1 MMAVRRLV
9 TLSTLGLFGL
19 ATACVADPGEFDG
32 FDSYGEAETDGAM
45 DGDDDDGAADGAD
58 GAADGAGDDAGDG
71 AGDGDT
77 PDENVPHA
85 RGTIVL
91 GETHGVGGG
100 STSTPFLNAS
110 FVPEYTANKANGC
123 AEQVLGCFV
132 TKAPVCQT
140 TCSTDEVCT
149 FNDACQ
155 ATCQPICDMACAT
168 DEVCYFPV
176 PGSAACKKIEEFDG
190 GALSFAGTTVPITLF
205 PPYEFVGETSGALYL
220 PRADITVSGS
230 GASGAGFDQF
240 QADFQA
246 TNYLTTHI
254 DEIDPTAAY
263 GAGPLPVTWDPGQD
277 EIKITVTVTSA
288 QGSVGTV
295 VCDADD
301 ASGRF
306 EVPRPAIAESVGLE
320 AVSSLTVGV
329 ERRRTELKT
338 GFATRGNLTGETVQS
353 QGWLEL
359 VTSSSETAAIM
370 DCGTLSWCD
379 SECVDLQYD
388 ELNCGACGNVCGAGE
403 TCSAGVCDAGGGTSG
418 GSCCAASTTAGCVDA
433 AIEACVCADDPYC
446 CSTAWDSTCAG
457 EVTSLGCGTC

>member
-1 MMAVRRLV
+1 MMALRRLV
-9 TLSTLGLFGL
+9 TLSALGSLGL
-19 ATACVADPGEFDG
+19 ATACVADPGAFEG
-32 FDSYGEAETDGAM
+32 FGSYGEADTDGPV
-45 DGDDDDGAADGAD
+45 DDDGDGDGDGAD
-58 GAADGAGDDAGDG
+58 GADDGADGADDG
-71 AGDGDT
+71 ADDGDV

-100 STSTPFLNAS
+100 STSTPFLNAT
-110 FVPEYTANKANGC
+110 FVPEYTATKANGC
-123 AEQVLGCFV
+123 GEQVLGCFV
-132 TKAPVCQT
+132 SKAPVCQT
-140 TCSTDEVCT
+140 TCTTDEVCT

-205 PPYEFVGETSGALYL
+205 PPYEFIGETSGALYL

-230 GASGAGFDQF
+230 GASGAGFDEF
-240 QADFQA
+240 QASFKA
-246 TNYLTTHI
+246 TNYLTSHI

-263 GAGPLPVTWDPGQD
+263 GSGPLPVTWDPGED
-277 EIKITVTVTSA
+277 EIKVTVTVTSA
-288 QGSVGTV
+288 QGSVGTI

-301 ASGRF
+301 ATGSF
-306 EVPRPAIAESVGLE
+306 QVPRPAIAESVGLE
-320 AVSSLTVGV
+320 AVSSLTVGI
-329 ERRRTELKT
+329 ERRRTELHK
-338 GFATRGNLTGETVQS
+338 GFSTRGNLTGETVQA

-359 VTSSSETAAIM
+359 VTTSSESAAIM

-388 ELNCGACGNVCGAGE
+388 ELNCGACGNACAVGE
-403 TCSAGVCDAGGGTSG
+403 TCSAGVCDDGGTTPG
-418 GSCCAASTTAGCVDA
+418 GSCCVSSGSPGCGDA
-433 AIEACVCADDPYC
+433 AIEACVCAQDSYC
-446 CSTAWDSTCAG
+446 CATAWDGTCVS
-457 EVTSLGCGTC
+457 EVTSYGCGSC